1 MKLKP
6 LHDWAV
12 IKRFNAEEKTAGGI
26 IIPDVAKER
35 PSEGVVI
42 SIGPGK
48 YTVEK
53 GRLKFTPTTIKPGQ
67 RIFYSEYSATD
78 AELDGREF
86 TLVREEDIL
95 GTFEEKEIK
104 GKETFEI
111 EVKREHALSLKKKK
125 ESIPAT
131 TRAKAA
137 SGKKAKSKMTTLKK
151 KTSSKTAKSSSKAK
165 NKKTGK
171 KKPSKKAEKA
181 VKKTAKKVVAK
192 KKAQVKGK
200 KQAGK

>member
-12 IKRFNAEEKTAGGI
+12 IKRLNAEEKTAGGI

-48 YTVEK
+48 YTIEK

-67 RIFYSEYSATD
+67 RIFYSEYSAID

-95 GTFEEKEIK
+95 GTFEEKEIR
-104 GKETFEI
+104 GKKTFEI
-111 EVKREHALSLKKKK
+111 ELKREQALALKK

-137 SGKKAKSKMTTLKK
+137 SEKKAKSKMTTLKK

-171 KKPSKKAEKA
+171 KKLSKKAEKA
-181 VKKTAKKVVAK
+181 VKKTAKKVIAK
-192 KKAQVKGK
+192 KKILAKGEK
-200 KQAGK
+200 SREIG

>member
-104 GKETFEI
+104 GKETFNAGR
-111 EVKREHALSLKKKK
+111 KREQALALKK

-151 KTSSKTAKSSSKAK
+151 KTSSKTAKSLSKVK

-171 KKPSKKAEKA
+171 KKLSKKAEKA

-192 KKAQVKGK
+192 EKILAKGK
-200 KQAGK
+200 KRAGK

>member
-12 IKRFNAEEKTAGGI
+12 IKRLNAEEKTAGGI

-95 GTFEEKEIK
+95 GTFEEGGIKTSSKKEIARNK
-104 GKETFEI
+104 
-111 EVKREHALSLKKKK
+111 
-125 ESIPAT
+125 
-131 TRAKAA
+131 KAA
-137 SGKKAKSKMTTLKK
+137 SKTVASSSKARTKKTAKK
-151 KTSSKTAKSSSKAK
+151 KSSKTAK
-165 NKKTGK
+165 
-171 KKPSKKAEKA
+171 KA
-181 VKKTAKKVVAK
+181 VKKPVLKSFKKAVTKKKV
-192 KKAQVKGK
+192 QVKRK

>member
-111 EVKREHALSLKKKK
+111 EGKREQALALKK

-181 VKKTAKKVVAK
+181 VKETAKKVVAK